1 MLLCFT
7 YQEHAY
13 ITTTNAAGTAY
24 PSEEYKVIHDF
35 LSWCSLSLQYV
46 SSTLRHVEQSR
57 VEILENMEDHVYP
70 VLADLW

>member
-24 PSEEYKVIHDF
+24 PYWRIWKIMYIPYWQIYGELF
-35 LSWCSLSLQYV
+35 LDTFQGKYDNC
-46 SSTLRHVEQSR
+46 
-57 VEILENMEDHVYP
+57 I
-70 VLADLW
+70 